1 MARPTACLLV
11 VMRPWL
17 GWMRRGSFGRLVSR
31 WEGLLMQRAGELV
44 QGLPRDAPEIDRM
57 FVHRSVQRGRMCLEG
72 HRRAISRWIS
82 SGIPNRVAIRTVML
96 LVERHGLRRNGKGTQ
111 LPAPEHRKPRADL
124 TSTPVRT
131 GWVVRLC
138 LRPNLDP

>member
-17 GWMRRGSFGRLVSR
+17 GWIRRGSFARLVPR

-44 QGLPRDAPEIDRM
+44 QGLPRDVPEIDRM

-72 HRRAISRWIS
+72 HRRATSRWIS

-96 LVERHGLRRNGKGTQ
+96 LVERHGFCRHGKGTQ
-111 LPAPEHRKPRADL
+111 LPPPPTPKPRAG
-124 TSTPVRT
+124 TT
-131 GWVVRLC
+131 
-138 LRPNLDP
+138 